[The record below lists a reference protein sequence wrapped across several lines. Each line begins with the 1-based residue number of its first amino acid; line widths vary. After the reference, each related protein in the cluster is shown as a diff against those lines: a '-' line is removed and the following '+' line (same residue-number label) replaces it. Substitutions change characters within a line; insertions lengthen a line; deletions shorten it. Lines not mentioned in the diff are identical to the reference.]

1 MVINATNRKSSQVTK
16 FITEHTAVLDLI
28 QNSYD
33 RDFVLLST
41 WLCSEFAQL
50 TAFWKRMFLLVDMHI
65 VKNKCLEKHCKI
77 HHQPVQ
83 QSTCLLDLPNYGCH
97 LPNDI
102 LSLVEPRSYT
112 NRRGSSQSSMSAG
125 STYVKQTNEREEE
138 SEEG

>member
-1 MVINATNRKSSQVTK
+1 
-16 FITEHTAVLDLI
+16 
-28 QNSYD
+28 
-33 RDFVLLST
+33 
-41 WLCSEFAQL
+41 
-50 TAFWKRMFLLVDMHI
+50 MHI

-83 QSTCLLDLPNYGCH
+83 QSTCLLDLPNYGCY

-138 SEEG
+138 SEEGKFCLKKNSVLDEILKGKS